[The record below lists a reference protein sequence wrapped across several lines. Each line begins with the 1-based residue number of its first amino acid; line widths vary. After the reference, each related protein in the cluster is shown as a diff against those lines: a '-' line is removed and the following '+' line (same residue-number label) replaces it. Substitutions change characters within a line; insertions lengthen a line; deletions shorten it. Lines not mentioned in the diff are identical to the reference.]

1 VSGSGVFGTR
11 DYAATIAELRARG
24 EAARAR

>member
-1 VSGSGVFGTR
+1 VSGSGVFGTK
-11 DYAATIAELRARG
+11 DYAATIAEMRRRA